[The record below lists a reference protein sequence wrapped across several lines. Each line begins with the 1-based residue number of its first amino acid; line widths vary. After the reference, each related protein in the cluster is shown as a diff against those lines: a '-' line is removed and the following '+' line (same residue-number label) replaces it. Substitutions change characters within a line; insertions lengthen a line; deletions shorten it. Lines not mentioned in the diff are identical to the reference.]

1 MSDIQAICAATIAV
15 AAIIAFTILIKE
27 FVKR

>member
-1 MSDIQAICAATIAV
+1 MSDIQSICATTIAV

-27 FVKR
+27 LLK